1 MTLLAGSPDAAGN
14 DECKQNQNIHS
25 SFAMQLVQ
33 PVFLFE
39 GRGSIFGSKNKKK
52 SEEFEPTF
60 HSDPYISIVYMGL
73 SKIGY
78 P

>member
-1 MTLLAGSPDAAGN
+1 MRLGMTNANKIRTSIARLRCN
-14 DECKQNQNIHS
+14 
-25 SFAMQLVQ
+25 
-33 PVFLFE
+33 LFNRCFCLR
-39 GRGSIFGSKNKKK
+39 GGGSIFGSKNKKK